1 MRVSPHI
8 APVDAKIRAGFLPL
22 AGACDRKHSRSFWL
36 REHVPASGTNPS
48 GTDLDTRR
56 VPVGG
61 APWTERIKKTS
72 EGASSVVWHG
82 EKQTNCLQFIEALEL
97 YGYDKR
103 TGAICGLNIFKVSE

>member
-36 REHVPASGTNPS
+36 REHVPASG
-48 GTDLDTRR
+48 
-56 VPVGG
+56 
-61 APWTERIKKTS
+61 KKTS
-72 EGASSVVWHG
+72 EGVSSVVWHG
-82 EKQTNCLQFIEALEL
+82 EKQTNCLQFIETLEL